1 MEYQNVGGL
10 NCIIFI
16 VEEVMSTID
25 IAMATYNGEQF
36 ISDQINS
43 IIEQTHQDWVLYISD
58 DGSTDQ
64 TIDIINNFA
73 SKDSRIKLINTD
85 RQGGVIPNFNKALEY
100 TNAEFVSL
108 SDQDDIW
115 PVDRLEILINEV
127 SKNNETKQPQLIF
140 TDLTLVD
147 EDGVV
152 ISESFYRGSG
162 INPLENLEGYN
173 LLWKCTIYGCTTI
186 MNRALLDITLP
197 IPLNA
202 HMHDQW
208 LSMKAYQNK
217 GLKYLNSSS
226 IYYRQHE
233 DNVVGG
239 TNRSF
244 LDRLLNAKRSA
255 SNLFTK
261 AKNTKSYLKQHDGL
275 YFQDRSFRTRKD
287 FFGFALAEIF
297 PNIFKT
303 KKKVQTLVFLTGF
316 LLSK

>member
-1 MEYQNVGGL
+1 
-10 NCIIFI
+10 
-16 VEEVMSTID
+16 MSTVD
-25 IAMATYNGEQF
+25 IAMATYNGEKY
-36 ISDQINS
+36 ISEQIDS
-43 IIEQTHQDWVLYISD
+43 IINQSYQDWKLYISD
-58 DGSTDQ
+58 DGSTDD
-64 TIDIINNFA
+64 TIKIVKTFVSMDERII
-73 SKDSRIKLINTD
+73 LINTK
-85 RQGGVIPNFNKALEY
+85 RQGGVIPNFNKALEH
-100 TNAEFVSL
+100 TSAEFVAL

-115 PVDRLEILINEV
+115 PVDRLEILINEI
-127 SKNNETKQPQLIF
+127 SKNNKINQPQLIF

-147 EDGVV
+147 EDGIV

-186 MNRALLDITLP
+186 MNRALLDISLP
-197 IPLNA
+197 IPLDA

-208 LSMKAYQNK
+208 LSMRAYQNK
-217 GLKYLNSSS
+217 GLNYLDSSS
-226 IYYRQHE
+226 ICYRQHE

-255 SNLFTK
+255 NNLFIK
-261 AKNTKSYLKQHDGL
+261 AKNTKSYLKNYDGL
-275 YFQDRSFRTRKD
+275 YFADRSFKTRKD
-287 FFGFALAEIF
+287 LFRFALSEIF

>member
-1 MEYQNVGGL
+1 MNTV
-10 NCIIFI
+10 
-16 VEEVMSTID
+16 D
-25 IAMATYNGEQF
+25 IAMATYNGEKY
-36 ISDQINS
+36 ISEQIDS
-43 IIEQTHQDWVLYISD
+43 IINQSYQDWRLYISD
-58 DGSTDQ
+58 DGSTDD
-64 TIDIINNFA
+64 TVKIVKTFV
-73 SKDSRIKLINTD
+73 SKDDRIILINTE
-85 RQGGVIPNFNKALEY
+85 RQGGVIPNFNKALEH
-100 TNAEFVSL
+100 TSAGFIAL

-115 PVDRLEILINEV
+115 PVNRLEILVNEI
-127 SKNNETKQPQLIF
+127 SKNNEVNQPQLIF

-208 LSMKAYQNK
+208 LSMIAHQSN
-217 GLKYLNSSS
+217 GLKYLDYAN
-226 IYYRQHE
+226 IFYRQHE

-239 TNRSF
+239 KNRSF
-244 LDRLLNAKRSA
+244 LDRLLNAKQSA

-261 AKNTKSYLKQHDGL
+261 AENTKSYLKQHDGL
-275 YFQDRSFRTRKD
+275 YFQDRPFKTCKD
-287 FFGFALAEIF
+287 FFKFTLVEII